1 MPLFHI
7 LTSITTIMLIL
18 VINPGSTSTKIAV
31 YEDEKPMLL
40 RNIGHPTEMLQQFEE
55 ECSQL
60 PEIEVVGTFS
70 FAEDALVF
78 AKNNLVEFALL

>member
-1 MPLFHI
+1 MK
-7 LTSITTIMLIL
+7 TIL
-18 VINPGSTSTKIAV
+18 VD
-31 YEDEKPMLL
+31 DELW
-40 RNIGHPTEMLQQFEE
+40 MLQQFEE

-78 AKNNLVEFALL
+78 AKNNLML